1 MLGEFCCKWKQEDR
15 VVASKGSGLPLWY
28 IFRWVWK
35 AYLHAGEN
43 DPVESGKTDYLEM
56 ARISGSK
63 QEQMEPVVK

>member
-1 MLGEFCCKWKQEDR
+1 
-15 VVASKGSGLPLWY
+15 
-28 IFRWVWK
+28 VWK